1 MCVCLQIAPASAIPS
16 SVGISSIVGSA
27 NVNVL
32 AVVGLSVIYAGQT
45 LPLQPLPVL
54 RDVAFYVFTI
64 ATLTGCVV
72 DGVVHWC
79 GAAEGS
85 GSRHTMM

>member
-1 MCVCLQIAPASAIPS
+1 M
-16 SVGISSIVGSA
+16 GISSIVGSA

-85 GSRHTMM
+85 GSRHTIM